1 MTSPVS
7 ATRPA
12 GRRGPL
18 PLALDAHSGLPLFQ
32 QISSAIV
39 TAIRRGRLRPGDR
52 LPGSRTLAV
61 SLVVN
66 RNTVIAA
73 YDELAGEG
81 WIESSTARGTFVSR
95 SLPEFRPKAFTR
107 AAAGRAEVPEA
118 TGFDFQATPADREAW
133 QPGKPPVFAIS
144 LGAPDVRLT
153 PVDLLA
159 RAYRR
164 AIRRHTESVL
174 KYGHTGGHPALRQAL
189 ASMLAATRGLATSAE
204 DVLITSGSQM
214 ALELLGRTLLRKGD
228 VVAVEQIGYRPA
240 WNAFQQHGAKV
251 VPIPVDSGGMDVE
264 ALTRLVQ
271 RTPVRALYVTPHHQ
285 YPTTA
290 TLTAG
295 RRIALLELAR
305 KLRIA
310 IIEDDYDH
318 EYHYEGRPIL
328 PLASVDRAGVVIYV
342 GTLAKVI
349 APGIRLGY
357 VAAPRPLLESMAA
370 HRHIIDRQGD
380 HTLEYAVAE
389 LIEDGGVQRHAR
401 RARRVYQARRD
412 SLVGVLRTEFADTLS
427 FNVPAGGIAVWARA
441 AAGIDVDAWGER
453 VARQGVAMLTA
464 KYYAFDE
471 RPRPFIRFGFA
482 SLDETEMIEAL
493 ARLKKV
499 L

>member
-1 MTSPVS
+1 MASP
-7 ATRPA
+7 
-12 GRRGPL
+12 GRR
-18 PLALDAHSGLPLFQ
+18 PLALTLEPGLPLFQ

-52 LPGSRTLAV
+52 LPGTRALAE
-61 SLVVN
+61 SLEVN

-73 YDELAGEG
+73 YDELTGEG
-81 WIESSTARGTFVSR
+81 WIESSRAQGSFVSR
-95 SLPEFRPKAFTR
+95 SLPDVRPKAFTR
-107 AAAGRAEVPEA
+107 SAASRAEVPEA
-118 TGFDFQATPADREAW
+118 TGFDFQATPGEREARH
-133 QPGKPPVFAIS
+133 PEKPPVFSIS

-164 AIRRHTESVL
+164 AIRGQTESVL
-174 KYGHTGGHPALRQAL
+174 KYGHTGGHPALREAL
-189 ASMLAATRGLATSAE
+189 ASMLAATRGLATSAA

-214 ALELLGRTLLRKGD
+214 ALELLGRTLLHKGD

-251 VPIPVDSGGMDVE
+251 VPIPVDAGGMDVE
-264 ALTRLVQ
+264 ALTRLTQ
-271 RTPVRALYVTPHHQ
+271 RTPVRAIYVTPHHQ

-328 PLASVDRAGVVIYV
+328 PLASADQAGVVIYI

-349 APGIRLGY
+349 APGVRLGY
-357 VAAPRPLLESMAA
+357 TAAPRPLLDSMAA
-370 HRHIIDRQGD
+370 HRHVIDRQGD

-389 LIEDGGVQRHAR
+389 LIEDGAVQRHAR

-412 SLVGVLRTEFADTLS
+412 SLVRVLRSGFADTLS
-427 FNVPAGGIAVWARA
+427 FSVPAGGIAVWAQA
-441 AAGIDVDAWGER
+441 ADGIDVDAWGER

-464 KYYAFDE
+464 KYYAFDG

-493 ARLKKV
+493 GRLKKA

>member
-1 MTSPVS
+1 
-7 ATRPA
+7 
-12 GRRGPL
+12 
-18 PLALDAHSGLPLFQ
+18 
-32 QISSAIV
+32 
-39 TAIRRGRLRPGDR
+39 
-52 LPGSRTLAV
+52 
-61 SLVVN
+61 VN

-73 YDELAGEG
+73 YDELTGEG
-81 WIESSTARGTFVSR
+81 WIESTRARGSFVSR
-95 SLPEFRPKAFTR
+95 SLPEVRPKAFTR
-107 AAAGRAEVPEA
+107 SVASRKEVPGA
-118 TGFDFQATPADREAW
+118 TGFDFQAAGQREPERPARA
-133 QPGKPPVFAIS
+133 PAFAVS

-164 AIRRHTESVL
+164 AIRRQTESVL
-174 KYGHTGGHPALRQAL
+174 KYGHTGGHPALREAL

-251 VPIPVDSGGMDVE
+251 VPIPVDSGGMDLE
-264 ALTRLVQ
+264 ALARLVQ
-271 RTPVRALYVTPHHQ
+271 RTPVRAVYVTPHHQ

-328 PLASVDRAGVVIYV
+328 PLASVDSAGVVIYI
-342 GTLAKVI
+342 GTLTKVI
-349 APGIRLGY
+349 APGVRLGY
-357 VAAPRPLLESMAA
+357 TAAPRPLLESMAA
-370 HRHIIDRQGD
+370 HRHVIDRQGD
-380 HTLEYAVAE
+380 HALEYAVAE
-389 LIEDGGVQRHAR
+389 LIADGAVQRHAR

-412 SLVGVLRTEFADTLS
+412 SLVRLLRSGFADTLS

-441 AAGIDVDAWGER
+441 ADGIDVDAWGDR
-453 VARQGVAMLTA
+453 AARQGVAILTA
-464 KYYAFDE
+464 KYYAFDG
-471 RPRPFIRFGFA
+471 RPRPFIRLGFA
-482 SLDETEMIEAL
+482 SLTEEEMSEAL
-493 ARLKKV
+493 ARLKRA

>member
-1 MTSPVS
+1 MISPVE

-12 GRRGPL
+12 GRRGTL
-18 PLALDAHSGLPLFQ
+18 PLALDAQSGLPLFQ

-39 TAIRRGRLRPGDR
+39 AAIRRGRLRPGDR
-52 LPGSRTLAV
+52 VPGTRSLAE
-61 SLVVN
+61 SLEVN

-73 YDELAGEG
+73 YEELAGEG

-107 AAAGRAEVPEA
+107 AAASRAEVPDA
-118 TGFDFQATPADREAW
+118 TGFDFQATGQREPR
-133 QPGKPPVFAIS
+133 QPEKLPVFSIS

-164 AIRRHTESVL
+164 AIRRQTESVL
-174 KYGHTGGHPALRQAL
+174 RYGDTGGHPALREAL

-264 ALTRLVQ
+264 ALARLIQ
-271 RTPVRALYVTPHHQ
+271 RTPVRAVYVTPHHQ

-328 PLASVDRAGVVIYV
+328 PLASVDDTGVVVYV
-342 GTLAKVI
+342 GTLTKVI

-389 LIEDGGVQRHAR
+389 LIEDGAVQRHAR

-412 SLVGVLRTEFADTLS
+412 SLVRVLRSRFADTLS
-427 FNVPAGGIAVWARA
+427 FSVPAGGIAVWAQA
-441 AAGIDVDAWGER
+441 ADGIDVDAWCER
-453 VARQGVAMLTA
+453 VARQGVQMLTA
-464 KYYAFDE
+464 KYYAFDG

-482 SLDETEMIEAL
+482 SLTEEEMGEAL
-493 ARLKKV
+493 GRLKKV

>member
-1 MTSPVS
+1 MP
-7 ATRPA
+7 
-12 GRRGPL
+12 GPDL
-18 PLALDAHSGLPLFQ
+18 PLLLEDRSGLPLYQ

-39 TAIRRGRLRPGDR
+39 AAIRRGRLRPGDR
-52 LPGSRTLAV
+52 LPGTRALAD
-61 SLVVN
+61 SLEVN

-73 YDELAGEG
+73 YDELTGEG
-81 WIESSTARGTFVSR
+81 WIESSRARGSFVSR
-95 SLPEFRPKAFTR
+95 SLPEVRPKAFAR
-107 AAAGRAEVPEA
+107 SAASRKEVPDAAGFA
-118 TGFDFQATPADREAW
+118 FQTTSQRQPR
-133 QPGKPPVFAIS
+133 QPGNPPAFSIS
-144 LGAPDVRLT
+144 LGSPDVRLT
-153 PVDLLA
+153 PADLLA

-164 AIRRHTESVL
+164 AIRRQTESVL
-174 KYGHTGGHPALRQAL
+174 KYGYTGGHPVLREAL

-251 VPIPVDSGGMDVE
+251 VPIPVDAGGMDVE

-271 RTPVRALYVTPHHQ
+271 RTPVRAVYVTPHHQ

-305 KLRIA
+305 KQRIA

-318 EYHYEGRPIL
+318 EYHYEGRPVL
-328 PLASVDRAGVVIYV
+328 PLASVDDAGVVIYI
-342 GTLAKVI
+342 GTLTKVI
-349 APGIRLGY
+349 APGVRLGY
-357 VAAPRPLLESMAA
+357 TAAPRPLLESMAA

-389 LIEDGGVQRHAR
+389 LIEEGAVQRHAR

-412 SLVGVLRTEFADTLS
+412 SLVRVLRSEFADTLS
-427 FNVPAGGIAVWARA
+427 FSVPAGGIAVWAQA
-441 AAGIDVDAWGER
+441 ADGIDVDAWGER

-464 KYYAFDE
+464 KYYAFDG
-471 RPRPFIRFGFA
+471 RSRPFIRLGFA
-482 SLDETEMIEAL
+482 SLTEEEMSEAL
-493 ARLKKV
+493 ARLRRV